1 MNLTVRLA
9 LVLVLA
15 LAGAGMSYV
24 LLLHHHG
31 EESTAQVCGGP
42 ESGCDQVNRSAYAN
56 FAGVPLAAIGMVF
69 YLSVAVLALGGL
81 LRAPAPTEVNVSA
94 DIRPSVGALAL
105 M

>member
-42 ESGCDQVNRSAYAN
+42 ESGCDTLVGSLLPRA
-56 FAGVPLAAIGMVF
+56 VELLKGM
-69 YLSVAVLALGGL
+69 
-81 LRAPAPTEVNVSA
+81 RH
-94 DIRPSVGALAL
+94 
-105 M
+105 